1 MGAET
6 VMPDLMGVVPSRS
19 QVRVTLPDPPP
30 KDDVLYP
37 LGYIRNHGYRGGQ
50 DEVRRCSDEKDQKF
64 AATVLDK
71 LLCDKPKKARVRDKF
86 GAVPL
91 HHAAKGDKF
100 AAACRPPSGSPLT
113 SC

>member
-1 MGAET
+1 VQST
-6 VMPDLMGVVPSRS
+6 KRC
-19 QVRVTLPDPPP
+19 
-30 KDDVLYP
+30 
-37 LGYIRNHGYRGGQ
+37 GQ
-50 DEVRRCSDEKDQKF
+50 DQKF

-100 AAACRPPSGSPLT
+100 AAAHVEALVKHFPGGSCDWSFT
-113 SC
+113 